1 VLGRAPLQAFVLD
14 SRSALQSCEA
24 RPTGDAVL
32 RWRTECRRRRAN
44 AKPKGVC
51 VCACVCVCVC
61 VRAGACVCVCVRV
74 RACARACVRAC
85 VYARTHTC
93 MYTFR
98 RRDVKSKDGADVGDL
113 SSELQVGET
122 ICFFSRDRQAYLAV
136 HDLEGV
142 PLSESLLDIL
152 FKVHTTTRATAAGC
166 TAVCMHILIYISIY
180 THAQICV
187 CVCVCVCA
195 RAHAHIC
202 PGVGNQDGQA
212 R

>member
-1 VLGRAPLQAFVLD
+1 
-14 SRSALQSCEA
+14 
-24 RPTGDAVL
+24 
-32 RWRTECRRRRAN
+32 
-44 AKPKGVC
+44 
-51 VCACVCVCVC
+51 
-61 VRAGACVCVCVRV
+61 
-74 RACARACVRAC
+74 
-85 VYARTHTC
+85 
-93 MYTFR
+93 M
-98 RRDVKSKDGADVGDL
+98 KSKDGADVGDL

-187 CVCVCVCA
+187 CVCA
-195 RAHAHIC
+195 RARARVRACTRAHT
-202 PGVGNQDGQA
+202 PAYTHSGGVT
-212 R
+212 

>member
-1 VLGRAPLQAFVLD
+1 MRVR
-14 SRSALQSCEA
+14 
-24 RPTGDAVL
+24 
-32 RWRTECRRRRAN
+32 
-44 AKPKGVC
+44 VC
-51 VCACVCVCVC
+51 VCACVY
-61 VRAGACVCVCVRV
+61 VRVCVRV
-74 RACARACVRAC
+74 CVRVSVRARAC

-93 MYTFR
+93 IYTFR

-166 TAVCMHILIYISIY
+166 TAVYMHILIYISIY
-180 THAQICV
+180 THVQMCV

-195 RAHAHIC
+195 RARAAHAHIC
-202 PGVGNQDGQA
+202 SGVGNQDGQA

>member
-1 VLGRAPLQAFVLD
+1 VRAALRLAAGGSGASQPK
-14 SRSALQSCEA
+14 RSACKCAYA
-24 RPTGDAVL
+24 RA
-32 RWRTECRRRRAN
+32 R
-44 AKPKGVC
+44 
-51 VCACVCVCVC
+51 VCVCVYSC
-61 VRAGACVCVCVRV
+61 VVACVHVRV
-74 RACARACVRAC
+74 RARVRVILCVVACVRVRACVRAC

-93 MYTFR
+93 IYTFR

-166 TAVCMHILIYISIY
+166 TAVYMHILIYISIY
-180 THAQICV
+180 THVQIYV
-187 CVCVCVCA
+187 RVRVRA

-202 PGVGNQDGQA
+202 SGVGNQDGQA